1 MICNQLLWIMNS
13 IRVVLLYNKHGLLL
27 DVFKHVFKF
36 LCYHSVYDLLVS
48 LPKVVEVTHLGGRQ
62 CLLIGVP
69 DKKTEH
75 IAKMVGNQRDNR
87 EEFNRRTGE
96 VLARVGGDVIK
107 KIGKVSGR
115 KTRKLP
121 QFIKKQVEQ
130 LIGIEVFET
139 GLDLL
144 QFQQVYS

>member
-1 MICNQLLWIMNS
+1 M
-13 IRVVLLYNKHGLLL
+13 V
-27 DVFKHVFKF
+27 
-36 LCYHSVYDLLVS
+36 
-48 LPKVVEVTHLGGRQ
+48 GRQ
-62 CLLIGVP
+62 FLLIGVP
-69 DKKTEH
+69 DNKTEQ

-87 EEFNRRTGE
+87 EEFNRSTGE

-130 LIGIEVFET
+130 LIGMEVFGT

>member
-13 IRVVLLYNKHGLLL
+13 IRAVLLYNKHGLLL

-36 LCYHSVYDLLVS
+36 LGYHSVYDLLVS

-87 EEFNRRTGE
+87 EGFNRRTGE